1 MSISGNAAQANHQRN
16 LSHSGNNREHRKMPI
31 NSGTFYGK
39 KVQMEQTNGQ
49 KT

>member
-1 MSISGNAAQANHQRN
+1 
-16 LSHSGNNREHRKMPI
+16 MPI